1 MAQIVQQSV
10 TFLKEV
16 RDEFRKVSRPSLP
29 ELRNS
34 TLVVMLAVALIGLT
48 VGLLDQVFSRLVT
61 LLLSFR

>member
-1 MAQIVQQSV
+1 MAQIVQQSM

-34 TLVVMLAVALIGLT
+34 TVVVMIAVAIIGLLT
-48 VGLLDQVFSRLVT
+48 GVLDFVFNRVVQFIL
-61 LLLSFR
+61 R

>member
-34 TLVVMLAVALIGLT
+34 TVVVMIAVALIGLLT
-48 VGLLDQVFSRLVT
+48 GVLDFAFNRVVQFILR
-61 LLLSFR
+61 

>member
-16 RDEFRKVSRPSLP
+16 RDEFRKVSRPTLP

-34 TLVVMLAVALIGLT
+34 TLVVSITVGLIGLT
-48 VGLLDQVFSRLVT
+48 VGLLDQIFGRVVQLV
-61 LLLSFR
+61 LSFR

>member
-1 MAQIVQQSV
+1 MAQIVQQAL

-34 TLVVMLAVALIGLT
+34 TTVVLIATGLIGVT
-48 VGLLDQVFSRLVT
+48 VGVLDQIFSFAVKFILR
-61 LLLSFR
+61 

>member
-34 TLVVMLAVALIGLT
+34 TTVVIIAVALIGIM
-48 VGLLDQVFSRLVT
+48 VGGMDWAFNFLVRLI
-61 LLLSFR
+61 LK

>member
-1 MAQIVQQSV
+1 MAQIVQQSM

-34 TLVVMLAVALIGLT
+34 TVVVMIAVALIGLLT
-48 VGLLDQVFSRLVT
+48 GVLDFAFNRVVQFILR
-61 LLLSFR
+61 

>member
-34 TLVVMLAVALIGLT
+34 TVVVMIAVAIIGLLT
-48 VGLLDQVFSRLVT
+48 GVLDFVFNRVVQFIL
-61 LLLSFR
+61 R